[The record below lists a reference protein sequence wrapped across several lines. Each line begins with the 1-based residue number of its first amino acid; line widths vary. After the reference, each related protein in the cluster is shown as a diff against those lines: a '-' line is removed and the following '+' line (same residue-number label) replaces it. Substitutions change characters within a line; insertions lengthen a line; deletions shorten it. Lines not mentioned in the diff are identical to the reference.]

1 MEIAKV
7 VDSGSTTLKISG
19 EIDLHASPV
28 LRAQLQSCATEKTKL
43 LLLDFSEVSYID
55 SSGLATLIEYV
66 RECASF
72 SGKLALFGLQ
82 KKVRTIFD
90 LVRLNELF
98 VIADSAPDAIEKLA
112 AK

>member
-1 MEIAKV
+1 MQIEKS
-7 VDSGSTTLKISG
+7 DSASATIFKISG

-28 LRAQLQSCATEKTKL
+28 LRAELQACVKEKTPV
-43 LLLDFSEVSYID
+43 LLLDFSAVDYID

-66 RECASF
+66 RESSAHG
-72 SGKLALFGLQ
+72 GKLALFALQ

-98 VIADSAPDAIEKLA
+98 VISDTAEDALA
-112 AK
+112 ALAGK